1 MSVSIHIRSRALLVA
16 AALAPL
22 ASLEAQSLGQRVD
35 AVRDGA
41 VQFTFPTRE
50 GVCGNGRSMLS
61 YAPGSYYGNVNVVNG
76 VSTEACERGPA
87 RVIISRAGGMT
98 TAIDVFVGPVAPAPA
113 GVSDLGQVAGQ
124 EAHEYLLAQATRL
137 DGEPASDAIL
147 PAMLAEGASASAPLV
162 ALARD
167 RSRPLQT
174 RRSAIS
180 WIGRMSAAP
189 GRQAGSAVTALA
201 EMARATDDNS
211 SVRQQAV
218 STLAGLGQGEGVP
231 TLITM
236 TRGDDSW
243 LAQEAA
249 RRLSSSGD
257 PRARQ
262 WLRTVVSANDTP
274 EAVRELAIRG
284 LGGNYATAE
293 DMNLLRQAFGRL
305 TSESSKERV
314 LTTVASLGGR
324 ENVQWLLG
332 IARNANEPVSL
343 RRRALMSAEKGG
355 ATAAELAQLY
365 ESATDRDL
373 KLALVDAYARRS
385 DRETTD
391 RLIAIAKG
399 DADSQVR
406 RRAIN
411 RLSSS
416 KDPRAVQALQEII
429 QR

>member
-1 MSVSIHIRSRALLVA
+1 MSASLPVRSRVLVA
-16 AALAPL
+16 VAALAPL
-22 ASLEAQSLGQRVD
+22 ASLEAQSLGQRVE

-41 VQFTFPTRE
+41 VQFTYPTRE

-61 YAPGSYYGNVNVVNG
+61 FAPGSYHGSVNVVNG
-76 VSTEACERGPA
+76 VSTEPCERGPA

-124 EAHEYLLAQATRL
+124 EAHEYLLAQAGRL
-137 DGEPASDAIL
+137 DGEPAGDAIM
-147 PAMLAEGASASAPLV
+147 PAMIAEGAGASAPLV

-174 RRSAIS
+174 RRSAIT

-189 GRQAGSAVTALA
+189 GQQAGNAVSALA
-201 EMARATDDNS
+201 EMAQTRDDNQ
-211 SVRQQAV
+211 SVREQAV
-218 STLAGLGQGEGVP
+218 ATLARLGQGEGIP
-231 TLITM
+231 TLVTM
-236 TRGDDSW
+236 TRSQDEW
-243 LAQEAA
+243 LAQQAA
-249 RRLSSSGD
+249 RHLSRSGD

-262 WLRTVVSANDTP
+262 WLRTVVVAGDTP
-274 EAVRELAIRG
+274 EEVRSLAIAG

-293 DMNLLRQAFGRL
+293 DMNLLRQAYGRL
-305 TSESSKERV
+305 TSESAKQRV
-314 LTTVASLGGR
+314 LNTVSTLGGR
-324 ENVQWLLG
+324 DNVQWMLG
-332 IARNANEPVSL
+332 IARNANESVAM
-343 RRRALMSAEKGG
+343 RRRALMGAEKAG

-365 ESATDRDL
+365 DSATERDM
-373 KLALVDAYARRS
+373 KYALVDAFARRT

-391 RLIAIAKG
+391 RLIAIAKS
-399 DADSQVR
+399 DEDMQVR

>member
-1 MSVSIHIRSRALLVA
+1 MSASLLLRSGALVVA
-16 AALAPL
+16 AAFAPL
-22 ASLEAQSLGQRVD
+22 ASLEAQSLAQRVD

-41 VQFTFPTRE
+41 VQFTYPTRE

-61 YAPGSYYGNVNVVNG
+61 FAPGSYYGSVNVVNG
-76 VSTEACERGPA
+76 VSTEPCEAGPA
-87 RVIISRAGGMT
+87 RVIVSRAGGMT
-98 TAIDVFVGPVAPAPA
+98 TSIDVFVGPAAAAPP
-113 GVSDLGQVAGQ
+113 GVTDIGQVTGQ
-124 EAHEYLLAQATRL
+124 QAHEYLLVQAAQL
-137 DGEPASDAIL
+137 DGEPGRDAIL
-147 PAMLAEGASASAPLV
+147 PAMLAEGAGASAPLM

-174 RRSAIS
+174 RRSAIT
-180 WIGRMSAAP
+180 WIGRVSAAP
-189 GRQAGSAVTALA
+189 GRQAGNAVTALA
-201 EMARATDDNS
+201 ELAQARDDNP
-211 SVRQQAV
+211 SVREQAV

-236 TRGDDSW
+236 TRGEDSW

-249 RRLSSSGD
+249 ERLSRSGD

-262 WLRTVVSANDTP
+262 WLRTVVAASDTP
-274 EAVRELAIRG
+274 DEIRQLAIRG
-284 LGGNYATAE
+284 LGGSYATAE
-293 DMNLLRQAFGRL
+293 DMNLLRQSYARL
-305 TSESSKERV
+305 TSQPAKDRL
-314 LTTVASLGGR
+314 LTTVATLGGR

-332 IARNANEPVSL
+332 IARNASEPVAM
-343 RRRALMSAEKGG
+343 RRRAMMSAEKGG

-365 ESATDRDL
+365 ESAGERDM
-373 KLALVDAYARRS
+373 KLALVDAYARRA

-399 DADSQVR
+399 DEDMQVR

>member
-1 MSVSIHIRSRALLVA
+1 MSVSLLVRSHVLVA
-16 AALAPL
+16 VAALAPL

-41 VQFTFPTRE
+41 VQFTYPTRE

-61 YAPGSYYGNVNVVNG
+61 FAPGSYYGSVNVVNG
-76 VSTEACERGPA
+76 VSTEPCERGPA

-98 TAIDVFVGPVAPAPA
+98 TAIDVFVGPAAPAPA
-113 GVSDLGQVAGQ
+113 GVSDLGQVSGQ
-124 EAHEYLLAQATRL
+124 EAHEYLLTQAARL
-137 DGEPASDAIL
+137 DGEPAGDAIM
-147 PAMLAEGASASAPLV
+147 PAMIAEGAGASAPLV

-167 RSRPLQT
+167 RARPLQT

-189 GRQAGSAVTALA
+189 GRQAGNAVSALA
-201 EMARATDDNS
+201 EMAQTRDDNQ
-211 SVRQQAV
+211 SVREQAV
-218 STLAGLGQGEGVP
+218 ATLARLGQGEGIP
-231 TLITM
+231 TLVTM
-236 TRGDDSW
+236 TRSQDEW
-243 LAQEAA
+243 LAQQAA
-249 RRLSSSGD
+249 RHLSRSGD

-262 WLRTVVSANDTP
+262 WLRTVVVANDTP
-274 EAVRELAIRG
+274 DEVRSFAIDG
-284 LGGNYATAE
+284 LGGDYATAE
-293 DMNLLRQAFGRL
+293 DMTLLRQAYGRL
-305 TSESSKERV
+305 TSESAKQRV
-314 LTTVASLGGR
+314 LNRVSTLGGR
-324 ENVQWLLG
+324 DNAQWLLG
-332 IARNANEPVSL
+332 IARNAGEPVAM
-343 RRRALMSAEKGG
+343 RRRALMAAEKGG

-365 ESATDRDL
+365 DSATERDM
-373 KLALVDAYARRS
+373 KYALVDAFARRA

-391 RLIAIAKG
+391 RLIAIAKS
-399 DADSQVR
+399 DEDMQVR